1 MAQAKH
7 GDTVKVHYTGKLG
20 DGSIFDTSAKRAPL
34 EFTIGEHQ
42 VIPGFE
48 EAVVGMDTGEQRTTV
63 IPAAQ
68 AYGTRDEH
76 LVIEMDKSRLQED
89 LDLEIDDRLQV
100 RRTDGQII
108 DVTVTAITKAGVT
121 LDGNHFLAGQ
131 DLTFDIELVEV
142 A

>member
-1 MAQAKH
+1 MTQAKH

-20 DGSIFDTSAKRAPL
+20 DGSIFDTSANRAPL
-34 EFTIGEHQ
+34 EFTIGEAQ

-48 EAVVGMDTGEQRTTV
+48 QAVVGMDTGEQRTTV
-63 IPAAQ
+63 IPAVQ
-68 AYGTRDEH
+68 AYGARDEH
-76 LVIEMDKSRLQED
+76 LVIEMDKSRLPED
-89 LDLEIDDRLQV
+89 LDLEVDDRLQV
-100 RRTDGQII
+100 RRTDGQIM
-108 DVTVTAITKAGVT
+108 DVTVTAITNAGVT

>member
-20 DGSIFDTSAKRAPL
+20 DGSIFDTSANRAPL
-34 EFTIGEHQ
+34 EFTIGEAQ

-48 EAVVGMDTGEQRTTV
+48 QAVVGMDTGEQRTTV
-63 IPAAQ
+63 IPAVQ
-68 AYGTRDEH
+68 AYGARDEH
-76 LVIEMDKSRLQED
+76 LVIEMDKSRLPED
-89 LDLEIDDRLQV
+89 LDLEVDDRLQV
-100 RRTDGQII
+100 RRTDGQIM
-108 DVTVTAITKAGVT
+108 DVTVTAITNAGVT

>member
-20 DGSIFDTSAKRAPL
+20 DGSIFDTSANRAPL
-34 EFTIGEHQ
+34 EFTIGEAQ

-48 EAVVGMDTGEQRTTV
+48 QAVVGMDTGEQRTTV
-63 IPAAQ
+63 IPAVQ
-68 AYGTRDEH
+68 AYGARDEH
-76 LVIEMDKSRLQED
+76 LVIEMDKSRLPED
-89 LDLEIDDRLQV
+89 LDLEVDDRLQV

-108 DVTVTAITKAGVT
+108 DVTVTAITNAGVT

-131 DLTFDIELVEV
+131 DLTFDIELVEI

>member
-1 MAQAKH
+1 MTQAKH

-20 DGSIFDTSAKRAPL
+20 DGSIFDTSANRAPL
-34 EFTIGEHQ
+34 EFTIGESQ
-42 VIPGFE
+42 VISGFE
-48 EAVVGMDTGEQRTTV
+48 QAVVGMDTGEQRTAV

-68 AYGTRDEH
+68 AYGARDEH
-76 LVIEMDKSRLQED
+76 LVIEMDKSRLPED
-89 LDLEIDDRLQV
+89 LDLEVDDRLQV
-100 RRTDGQII
+100 RRTDGQIM
-108 DVTVTAITKAGVT
+108 DVTVTAITNAGVT